1 MRPRT
6 IPLSLRP
13 AQRLSDYLAPRLLTQ
28 ILQELR
34 VQRTGLLAV
43 QDTLVLLH
51 ADAPPATLLVPTAD
65 GPDLP
70 QHDPPLR
77 CTNPTFRQLGVLPL
91 RLRPYEE
98 ASQLLGRNPRRSR
111 PAERVE
117 EELAF
122 HARSKHS
129 AAEETKGFLGG
140 VAAVYEMVVESVAC
154 IFALARPQE
163 CFVGVGEGGMED
175 VRGWV
180 GFGPGDLV

>member
-6 IPLSLRP
+6 IPLSLRQ

-34 VQRTGLLAV
+34 VQRTWLLAV

-98 ASQLLGRNPRRSR
+98 ASQLLGRNPRRSEPLKGSKRRSPSTLEASTARRRRRRGFWVGWR
-111 PAERVE
+111 PWDFSLMGTAGMCQT
-117 EELAF
+117 
-122 HARSKHS
+122 
-129 AAEETKGFLGG
+129 EET
-140 VAAVYEMVVESVAC
+140 
-154 IFALARPQE
+154 
-163 CFVGVGEGGMED
+163 
-175 VRGWV
+175 
-180 GFGPGDLV
+180 